1 MGGINILY
9 LVALMEYQLFSLLL
23 VLILNELSWQ
33 LNILQEEE
41 DAMAEVQAEMAYEQW
56 LCLHDYPD
64 HW

>member
-1 MGGINILY
+1 MGGIDIL
-9 LVALMEYQLFSLLL
+9 VNFMTFPLFALLL
-23 VLILNELSWQ
+23 VTVLDEMAWHLQ
-33 LNILQEEE
+33 LLQQEE

>member
-1 MGGINILY
+1 MGGINIL
-9 LVALMEYQLFSLLL
+9 VNQMTFPLFALLL
-23 VLILNELSWQ
+23 VTVLDEMAWHLQ
-33 LNILQEEE
+33 LLQQEE